1 MNLSFRYKKVTND
14 IHRPIIPLQ
23 FTLKDGTPVTIAGL
37 LDSGSDVILIPKDIA
52 ESLGLDIGRKAN
64 EIDGVGGK
72 VKVAKSRIRVR
83 LDDGRRI
90 YRIPHALE
98 VCVQLSGNVF
108 DDILIGRI
116 PFFEE
121 FVIEFNECA
130 KRVKLIPS
138 HRH

>member
-1 MNLSFRYKKVTND
+1 MNLSFRYKKVTD
-14 IHRPIIPLQ
+14 YIQRPIIPLQ
-23 FTLKDGTPVTIAGL
+23 FNLKDGTPVTVAGL

-52 ESLGLDIGRKAN
+52 ESLGLDMGRKTN

-83 LDDGRRI
+83 LDDGKRV
-90 YRIPHALE
+90 YRIPHPLE
-98 VCVQLSGNVF
+98 VNVQLSGNVF
-108 DDILIGRI
+108 DDILIGRF

-121 FVIEFNECA
+121 FIIEFNEGA
-130 KRVKLIPS
+130 KRVKLKPA